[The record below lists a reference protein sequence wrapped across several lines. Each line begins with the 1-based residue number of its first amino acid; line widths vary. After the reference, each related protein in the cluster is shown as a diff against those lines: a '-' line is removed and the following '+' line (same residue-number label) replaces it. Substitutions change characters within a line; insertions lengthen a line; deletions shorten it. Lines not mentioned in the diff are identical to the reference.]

1 MKRRFDNLPKH
12 RFPLVL
18 TKDTAVLHNI
28 NRIRTRAT
36 FRAVVFQITII
47 CWLEL
52 SKRICIHSKLAT
64 AARAS
69 KLYCVFYFCSF
80 FTMNFNSYS
89 HLVPQSTKI
98 FSLGT
103 AGKQETT
110 CSPHSGHFAS
120 FTPGAYSRIT
130 E

>member
-1 MKRRFDNLPKH
+1 MKRRFNNLPKY
-12 RFPLVL
+12 RFPLML
-18 TKDTAVLHNI
+18 IKDAAVLHNV
-28 NRIRTRAT
+28 NRIRTRIT
-36 FRAVVFQITII
+36 LRAVVFQITII
-47 CWLEL
+47 GWLEL
-52 SKRICIHSKLAT
+52 SKRICIHQKLAT

-80 FTMNFNSYS
+80 FTIDFNSYS
-89 HLVPQSTKI
+89 HLAPQSTKI

-110 CSPHSGHFAS
+110 FSPHSGHSAS
-120 FTPGAYSRIT
+120 FAPGAYSRIT